1 MGSNKRLVTTAVGT
15 AILAVTLVGCGTEGT
30 VQDYDDVTVWPAADP
45 RGREPI
51 GELTTLQKVTVK
63 CITRGQVD
71 ANGMGYGDT
80 YKIDFEGGSGYIDT
94 NTTILTEDGELSP
107 DNVDEC

>member
-1 MGSNKRLVTTAVGT
+1 MGSNKRLATTAAVT

-30 VQDYDDVTVWPAADP
+30 IQDYDNVTVWPAADP

-51 GELTTLQKVTVK
+51 DTLTTLQNVTVK

-80 YKIDFEGGSGYIDT
+80 YKIDFKGGSGYIDT
-94 NTTILTEDGELSP
+94 STTILTDDGVLSP
-107 DNVDEC
+107 DKVDEC

>member
-1 MGSNKRLVTTAVGT
+1 M
-15 AILAVTLVGCGTEGT
+15 
-30 VQDYDDVTVWPAADP
+30 TVWPAADP

-63 CITRGQVD
+63 CITRGQLD

-80 YKIDFEGGSGYIDT
+80 YKIDFKGGSGYIDT
-94 NTTILTEDGELSP
+94 STSIQTDDGELSP
-107 DNVDEC
+107 GDVDEC